1 MHIPIAEQPYAPD
14 HRDWKD
20 GLFDCQND
28 RKSCFLIAFC
38 YPCYMCYMYSR
49 YEECC
54 ATPIAI
60 LAPGLVLR
68 AYHRGKHRIGG
79 TLFRDWMA
87 DCCCPFCAACQLD
100 RDMQYIEKTTG
111 ELNI

>member
-1 MHIPIAEQPYAPD
+1 MHRITGIG
-14 HRDWKD
+14 KT
-20 GLFDCQND
+20 DCSIVKMTINLV
-28 RKSCFLIAFC
+28 SLLIAFC

-79 TLFRDWMA
+79 TLFRDWVA
-87 DCCCPFCAACQLD
+87 DCCCPLCAACQLD
-100 RDMQYIEKTTG
+100 RDMRYIEKTTG